1 MSRGFSYSYFLSG
14 LRNDIIALTNR
25 NFLILYVLGLY
36 IRKEGKLM
44 ESYQGVAITDGVNR
58 KNHILTLSAIIKAYR
73 DSWNNVLPM
82 NLGHDRT
89 KPIGYAMLTGI
100 YMEPGKAYVTN
111 ELTIMETAE
120 EHEKMRKMIK
130 AYDNKIFCEEHK
142 KELDTLVEKLGDML
156 SDKFRVAPV
165 GQAVAIRDKDIVYR
179 LFPEWSETI
188 KDGLVD
194 MRNLEPVYTK
204 NENGEKGFL
213 VPGVYHKEGYLL
225 FAHQFFRRSL
235 SILNS
240 TNEEF
245 FNSFEKMRDVPAV
258 ELQLALDM
266 DMIGLLGTEHPEIE
280 YQYIRGPHF
289 NDDLAC
295 IPEGVTC
302 HENEHYDN
310 LFSNLLSTQ
319 FYWHIQ
325 DGKRTFECEELC
337 DRENV
342 SFDDGQT
349 MLWGCRY
356 VHSMINPST
365 GLPTHLDGAIRI
377 YNDEQILERIDSK
390 ADISKYGKNSE
401 YIKLWRI
408 DNDFSVPMWKELI
421 SSFYRENALIG
432 EYFGGVD
439 EKYDQIKKESNEHNS
454 VVKRPNDFA
463 HIELTEGDGARIYFK
478 YTNKFDIT
486 EDRDIEIYNKNSFIV
501 QGGKKVKIL
510 DADTVTLL
518 KYLKRKGLNLRMPF
532 ISLIAFNDMIFNFPT
547 LRCKNSHVA
556 DIVITAIKELCQAWV
571 RAQDD
576 RLISFGLMVNLAEE
590 SCHISFAGHVND
602 FVKLFNAIPKL
613 SDTSFE
619 EWVETVYQENN
630 KFKEGGGYPDKF
642 RLIHGDVVCFKRL
655 IVHPDKISK
664 MWVEDGSMY
673 AQFNMT
679 KEEKDELLQHKIIS
693 APFYKIHEDRCKKC
707 GSDYTQ
713 CACVKF
719 IDKDVSDE
727 LVKADLLGLIW
738 TNRNAFNPNGQ
749 LEYEN

>member
-1 MSRGFSYSYFLSG
+1 M
-14 LRNDIIALTNR
+14 
-25 NFLILYVLGLY
+25 
-36 IRKEGKLM
+36 RKEGGLM
-44 ESYQGVAITDGVNR
+44 EVYQGVAITDGVNR
-58 KNHILTLSAIIKAYR
+58 KNHILPLGTIINAYR

-89 KPIGYAMLTGI
+89 KPIGYTKITGV

-111 ELTIMETAE
+111 ESAIMENKE
-120 EHEKMRKMIK
+120 EHEKLHQMIHD
-130 AYDNKIFCEEHK
+130 YDYKKFCEEHK
-142 KELDTLVEKLGDML
+142 EELDTLVNGLGGVL

-165 GQAVAIRDKDIVYR
+165 GQAVAIKDKDIVYR
-179 LFPEWSETI
+179 LFPKWSETI

-194 MRNLEPVYTK
+194 VRSLEPVYMK

-213 VPGVYHKEGYLL
+213 VPGVYYKDGYLL

-235 SILNS
+235 SILNT

-245 FNSFEKMRDVPAV
+245 FNSFEKMRDIPTV

-266 DMIGLLGTEHPEIE
+266 DMIGLLGTEHPEFE

-289 NDDLAC
+289 NDDLTC

-310 LFSNLLSTQ
+310 VFSNLVSTQ

-365 GLPTHLDGAIRI
+365 GLPNHLDGAIRI

-390 ADISKYGKNSE
+390 TDISKYGKNSE
-401 YIKLWRI
+401 YIKIWRI
-408 DNDFSVPMWKELI
+408 DNDFSVAMWKELI

-463 HIELTEGDGARIYFK
+463 HIELTEGDGARIYFR

-486 EDRDIEIYNKNSFIV
+486 EERDIGIYNKDSFIV
-501 QGGKKVKIL
+501 QGGEKFKIL
-510 DADTVTLL
+510 DAETVTLL
-518 KYLKRKGLNLRMPF
+518 KYLKRKGFRLRMP
-532 ISLIAFNDMIFNFPT
+532 ITSLIAFEDMIFNFPT
-547 LRCKNSHVA
+547 LRCKSLHVA
-556 DIVITAIKELCQAWV
+556 DSVIMAIKELCQAWV
-571 RAQDD
+571 KKQDD
-576 RLISFGLMVNLAEE
+576 RLISFGLMVNLADEAG
-590 SCHISFAGHVND
+590 HISFAGHVND
-602 FVKLFNAIPKL
+602 FVKLFDSIPKL
-613 SDTSFE
+613 SDVAFE
-619 EWVETVYQENN
+619 EWVETIYQENN
-630 KFKEGGGYPDKF
+630 KFKEGGDYPNKF
-642 RLIHGDVVCFKRL
+642 RLIHGDVLCFKRL
-655 IVHPDKISK
+655 IVHPDKIKK
-664 MWVEDGSMY
+664 MWVEDGVMH

-679 KEEKDELLQHKIIS
+679 KEEGEELLQHKIIS
-693 APFYKIHEDRCKKC
+693 APFFKINEERCSKC
-707 GSDYTQ
+707 GEDYTQ
-713 CACVKF
+713 CTCVKF
-719 IDKDVSDE
+719 IDENVSNE
-727 LVKADLLGLIW
+727 VVRADLLGLIW
-738 TNRNAFNPNGQ
+738 TNRNASYPNEQ
-749 LEYEN
+749 LEFIKE